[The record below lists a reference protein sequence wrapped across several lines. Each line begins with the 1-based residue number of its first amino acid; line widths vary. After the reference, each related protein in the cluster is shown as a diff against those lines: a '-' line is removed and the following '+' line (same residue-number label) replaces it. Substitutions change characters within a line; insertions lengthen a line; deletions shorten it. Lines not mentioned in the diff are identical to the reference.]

1 VTVHQTPLKTLL
13 LETIRRSGPI
23 TFERYMTLCL
33 YHPEFGYYMQARE
46 RTGVAGDYFTS
57 PDLHSIFARLLAR
70 QTIEMW
76 EILGRPAPFT
86 WVEMGPGRGWFAR
99 DFLRWLKAAQPE
111 LFATLE
117 YLAIEVGPQQRL
129 RLGARLAKD
138 GLESK
143 VQLLTSLEEL
153 APRTGCFFSNE
164 LVDSFPVSVVT
175 RAGGHLKE
183 VYVAAEGESLREV
196 LGPVSDP
203 VVAAALARHA
213 SGLEE
218 GQRVEVNLRA
228 VQWIRTVAEK
238 LARGFVITIDYG
250 DLAEHLY
257 IPDRP
262 RGTLMT
268 YREHVASENFY
279 HAPGEQDLTAHVNFS
294 ALMDAGKEAGLE
306 FTGFTTQERFLMAL
320 GEENEF
326 ADLYDAGESEME
338 KLQARLKLKR
348 LIHPEGMGTIF
359 KVLIQHRGVATPR
372 LTGLKYQRQ

>member
-1 VTVHQTPLKTLL
+1 
-13 LETIRRSGPI
+13 
-23 TFERYMTLCL
+23 
-33 YHPEFGYYMQARE
+33 
-46 RTGVAGDYFTS
+46 
-57 PDLHSIFARLLAR
+57 
-70 QTIEMW
+70 
-76 EILGRPAPFT
+76 
-86 WVEMGPGRGWFAR
+86 VEMGPGRGWFTR
-99 DFLRWLKAAQPE
+99 DFLRWLRMAQPE

-117 YLAIEVGPQQRL
+117 YLAVEPGPQQRL
-129 RLGARLAKD
+129 RLGERLAED

-153 APRTGCFFSNE
+153 QPRTGCFFSNE

-175 RAGGHLKE
+175 RAGGELKE
-183 VYVAAEGESLREV
+183 IYVAAEGESLREV

-203 VVAAALARHA
+203 VVAAALTRHA

-250 DLAEHLY
+250 GLAEHLY

-306 FTGFTTQERFLMAL
+306 FTGFTSQERFLMAL

-338 KLQARLKLKR
+338 RLQGRLKLKR

-372 LTGLKYQRQ
+372 LTGLKYQSSAGLQASTVPG